1 MSDITV
7 TLPYVAFKEMEDEL
21 RMLQKENQ
29 NYRGLL
35 RYLYKLNDENI
46 KENAD
51 YPSYLGHFKVEIDLI
66 DAITGTNLRQEV
78 DFRTKKEEPTE
89 ADSSRK

>member
-1 MSDITV
+1 MSDMTV

-46 KENAD
+46 KGNAD
-51 YPSYLGHFKVEIDLI
+51 YPGYLGHFNVDIDLI
-66 DAITGTNLRQEV
+66 DAITDTNLRQEV